1 MNSTH
6 REALSMARKYYSVI
20 KRRNKRRQPYI
31 RSAYFYKH
39 KVFVGVFW
47 DHLSQKNS
55 AEQTRRLSLYA
66 CALEVIRNSRHDP
79 DAVIEST
86 GKDVILYRF
95 YGRSREGL
103 YFCVQ
108 IKHNRRTG
116 RKDFM
121 SVFPINKDKK

>member
-1 MNSTH
+1 M
-6 REALSMARKYYSVI
+6 
-20 KRRNKRRQPYI
+20 
-31 RSAYFYKH
+31 
-39 KVFVGVFW
+39 
-47 DHLSQKNS
+47 
-55 AEQTRRLSLYA
+55 YA